1 MTRTE
6 TRMKT
11 LKAIGAVMLLVFVVL
26 ACNKLTSSPT
36 NTFKAFYEAQKKKDV
51 AGMKKTLSKGTMA
64 MLEKGAKEQNKTV
77 DKALTE
83 GLESP
88 GGRTDKMPE
97 YRNEKIDGDNATL
110 EVQNEE
116 TKKWD
121 KVYFVKENGEW
132 KIALDK
138 TIEELFKNLGNS

>member
-1 MTRTE
+1 
-6 TRMKT
+6 MKN
-11 LKAIGAVMLLVFVVL
+11 LKPICAAVVIVFAAL
-26 ACNKLTSSPT
+26 ACSRFTSSPT

-51 AGMKKTLSKGTMA
+51 EGMKKTLSKGSMA

-77 DKALTE
+77 DKALSE

-88 GGRTDKMPE
+88 GGKTDKMPE

-116 TKKWD
+116 SKKWD
-121 KVYFVKENGEW
+121 KVYFVKEDGEW
-132 KIALDK
+132 KLALDK
-138 TIEELFKNLGNS
+138 TVEELLKNLGTS